1 MAGRI
6 SLGRRGGRAV
16 VVLATA
22 AYITGLGVVAAPPG
36 ITIGGSCNGRLATA
50 SGGVMM
56 DASHEHGPVIIEGSD
71 DPDVIIGSRGDDTI
85 NGYGGG
91 DTICGG
97 HGADDI
103 FGGDDGD
110 AVFGESGDDTLR
122 GDAGNDLISGGR
134 GNDNMVGGEDNDQL
148 HGNKGDDILNGVDA
162 GGEDK
167 LSGGDGKNLCFVD
180 PSDEPEDCR
189 F

>member
-22 AYITGLGVVAAPPG
+22 AYITGMGVVGAPPG
-36 ITIGGSCNGRLATA
+36 NTIGGSCNGRLATA
-50 SGGVMM
+50 SNGVMM

-71 DPDVIIGSRGDDTI
+71 DADVIIGSKGDDTI
-85 NGYGGG
+85 HGNGGE

-103 FGGDDGD
+103 FGGDDAD
-110 AVFGESGDDTLR
+110 AIFGEGGDDTLR
-122 GDAGNDLISGGR
+122 GDFGNDLISGGR
-134 GNDNMVGGEDNDQL
+134 GNDNMVGGDDNDQL
-148 HGNKGDDILNGVDA
+148 YGNKGDDLLNGVDA

-167 LSGGDGKNLCFVD
+167 LSGGDGRNLCFVD
-180 PSDEPEDCR
+180 ASDEPEDCK